1 MILFHFT
8 GGIKTPEVII
18 EKLSKNF
25 GHVRALRN
33 VDLHIKDGEYLGIVG
48 PSGCGKT
55 TLINCITGIVEP
67 SEGQVIIDGKNV
79 TEGGIPIEERGFSM
93 VFQNIA
99 LFPHMNVV
107 QNVEYPS
114 VVKDIPTEEA
124 KERTDDSLKLVDLL
138 EEKQLFPRQISGG
151 AQQKVSV
158 ARALATQAKL
168 IILDEPISALDL
180 KVRVELR
187 YEILRLV
194 KELGLTAIHITH
206 DQEEVMSISDRVVL
220 MRAGEIIEIN
230 TPRDLYMNPK
240 SLFTLH
246 FVGEC
251 NFLEGYIREISD
263 SYSII
268 RFRNNIDF
276 KLMKKITEFDRGAPI
291 VFTIRPENTTVKNF
305 SKDSTE
311 EIKGKLIET
320 RFFGSY
326 YRYSIKLET
335 DDIVFVDQI
344 SEYAQSFNEEI
355 TVQFNPQHV
364 LIFPAPPDGLMEEL
378 SLE

>member
-1 MILFHFT
+1 MILFHFS

-18 EKLSKNF
+18 KSLTKSF
-25 GHVRALRN
+25 GHIRALRN
-33 VDLHIKDGEYLGIVG
+33 VNLHIKDGEYLGVVG

-67 SEGQVIIDGKNV
+67 TEGDIIIDGKNV
-79 TEGGIPIEERGFSM
+79 TTEEISIEERGFSM

-99 LFPHMNVV
+99 LFPHMNIV
-107 QNVEYPS
+107 QNVDYPS
-114 VVKDIPTEEA
+114 FVKNLPSEELN
-124 KERTDDSLKLVDLL
+124 ERTENALRLVDLL
-138 EEKQLFPRQISGG
+138 EEKELFPRQISGG

-230 TPRDLYMNPK
+230 TPKNLYMSPK

-251 NFLEGYIREISD
+251 NFLEGYIKEISD
-263 SYSII
+263 MFSII
-268 RFRNNIDF
+268 RFRNNLDF
-276 KLMKKITEFDRGAPI
+276 KLEKQVTEFDLGAPI
-291 VFTIRPENTTVKNF
+291 VFTIRPENVRVKNL
-305 SKDSTE
+305 SDSTNE
-311 EIKGKLIET
+311 EIKGKLVET

-344 SEYAQSFNEEI
+344 SEYAETFEEDI

-364 LIFPAPPDGLMEEL
+364 LLFSAPLAGLMEEL